1 MSDSEFELEETR
13 LTGLGGWL
21 IIVGFGLMI
30 TPIVIFSTLLSEHL
44 PLFTDGTFALLTSES
59 SEFYI
64 PGFSIIM
71 SYEILG
77 NLILIFASFY
87 LLFLFFKKS
96 KFFPSYFIY
105 FRLFNVLYIVLD
117 IILAKMIFPA
127 EPMFDP
133 SIARDLFQVILA
145 AAIWIPY
152 MLRSQR
158 VKNTFIF

>member
-1 MSDSEFELEETR
+1 MSDSEFELEETK

-44 PLFTDGTFALLTSES
+44 PLFTDGTFALLTSEI
-59 SEFYI
+59 SEHYI

-105 FRLFNVLYIVLD
+105 FRLFNVLYIALD
-117 IILAKMIFPA
+117 IIFAKMIFPE
-127 EPMFDP
+127 EPVLDP
-133 SIARDLFQVILA
+133 SIARELFQVIFA

-158 VKNTFIF
+158 VKNTFIS

>member
-1 MSDSEFELEETR
+1 MSDAEFDLEETR

-21 IIVGFGLMI
+21 TIVGFGLI
-30 TPIVIFSTLLSEHL
+30 VTPIVIFNLLLTEHL
-44 PLFTDGTFALLTSES
+44 PLFTDGSFALLTSES
-59 SEFYI
+59 SEYYV
-64 PGFSIIM
+64 PGLSFIM

-105 FRLFNVLYIVLD
+105 FRLFNVLFLALD
-117 IILAKMIFPA
+117 IIFAKMIFPE
-127 EPMFDP
+127 EPIFDP
-133 SIARDLFQVILA
+133 TIARDLFQVILA

-152 MLRSQR
+152 MLRSRR
-158 VKNTFIF
+158 VKNTFIS